1 MSNSDL
7 TLGVVGTSTKENEF
21 RVPLHPAHLDRI
33 DPVLRSRIVMETGY
47 GQRFGLSDDELAP
60 HVADFMSREKLF
72 QRCDILLLPKPTET
86 DFPLFQP
93 GQILWGWP
101 HCVQG
106 EAITQVAIDKKM
118 TLIAWEGMYLWK
130 SERVRDL
137 HIFHKNNE
145 LAGYCSVL
153 HALQLA
159 GVTGH
164 YGPPRSAAVISFGS
178 TGRGVIH
185 ALMGLGYVDVTLF
198 TQRPYH
204 AVQAPI
210 PSVRHRRYRRAAPGS
225 PDVVARTGRRQ
236 LVPMFKALAQH
247 DIIVNCILQDTDR
260 PLIFVQRD
268 QVKDLRPDTL
278 IVDVSCDA
286 GMGFEFAKPT
296 SFEAPTFN
304 VGDRVTYYAVDHS
317 PSYLW
322 RAASFEISA
331 ALIPYI
337 GAVMESPEAWQAE
350 PIIARA
356 IEIEDGVVLNPKI
369 LRFQNRAETYPH
381 PKLEA

>member
-1 MSNSDL
+1 
-7 TLGVVGTSTKENEF
+7 VG
-21 RVPLHPAHLDRI
+21 
-33 DPVLRSRIVMETGY
+33 
-47 GQRFGLSDDELAP
+47 
-60 HVADFMSREKLF
+60 
-72 QRCDILLLPKPTET
+72 
-86 DFPLFQP
+86 
-93 GQILWGWP
+93 
-101 HCVQG
+101 
-106 EAITQVAIDKKM
+106 IDKKM
-118 TLIAWEGMYLWK
+118 TMIAWEAMYLWR

-159 GVTGH
+159 GITGH

-178 TGRGVIH
+178 TGRGAIH
-185 ALMGLGYVDVTLF
+185 ALMGLGFVDVTLF
-198 TQRPYH
+198 TQRPYY

-210 PSVRHRRYRRAAPGS
+210 PSVRHRRYRRAAPDS
-225 PDVVARTGRRQ
+225 PDVMVRVGRRQ
-236 LVPMFKALAQH
+236 MMPMFEALAKY

-260 PLIFVQRD
+260 PLIFVRQD
-268 QVKDLRPDTL
+268 QVQDLKPDTL

-296 SFEAPTFN
+296 SFEAPAFQVEN
-304 VGDRVTYYAVDHS
+304 RATYYAVDHS

-331 ALIPYI
+331 ALVPYI
-337 GAVMESPEAWQAE
+337 GTVMGGPEAWQEEQIVAK
-350 PIIARA
+350 A
-356 IEIEDGVVLNPKI
+356 IEMKDGVVLNPKI

-381 PKLEA
+381 VKLAD